1 MRIFKAA
8 VVVALT
14 AVSVDLFSECECW
27 VTEHIDEWTDVR
39 SVVLVCANQES
50 ESAVVFFDRG
60 DVEFYDPTARADTNS
75 LVSWEYRIGN
85 LETRSYYLYWN
96 SDLTIPGKPPFW
108 SILHGVGEGETIRF
122 RLRPYMSQETGRVNT
137 LRDCHNASEAVAV
150 FQPSIEEATPA
161 ETEEN

>member
-14 AVSVDLFSECECW
+14 AVSVDLFAECECW

-50 ESAVVFFDRG
+50 EAAVVFFDRG
-60 DVEFYDPTARADTNS
+60 NVVFYDPTARANTNS

-108 SILHGVGEGETIRF
+108 SILHGVEEGETIRF
-122 RLRPYMSQETGRVNT
+122 RLRPYMSQETGRVNA
-137 LRDCHNASEAVAV
+137 LRDCHNAGESVTV
-150 FQPSIEEATPA
+150 FTPFIKEIETND
-161 ETEEN
+161 EE